1 MHFFVKWTYP
11 CNYHPDKDRMVA
23 VKYMSGLCKEV
34 LMSGVFKEVL
44 CIKVVSDNHR
54 TEKDSIGTST

>member
-1 MHFFVKWTYP
+1 MHFFVKGTYP

-23 VKYMSGLCKEV
+23 VKYMSGL
-34 LMSGVFKEVL
+34 FKEEL

-54 TEKDSIGTST
+54 TEKDSSGPST